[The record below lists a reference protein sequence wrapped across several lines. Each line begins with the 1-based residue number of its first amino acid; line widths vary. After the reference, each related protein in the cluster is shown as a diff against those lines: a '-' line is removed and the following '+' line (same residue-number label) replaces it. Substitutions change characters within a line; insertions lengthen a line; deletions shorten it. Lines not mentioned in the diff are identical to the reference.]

1 MEGNEGARPSD
12 PRRTSNQG
20 APPAD
25 PENRRRGG
33 PPWGKIIAAL
43 IGVLLLALLIPLACQ
58 ALGGNDPEGGAGNTE
73 GEQQDASGETTDEQ
87 AQGSGEETA
96 ASGGT
101 TSDTAPA
108 AGGGTTAP
116 GGETAGGEVAEG
128 PSAGASAASG
138 ASLAT
143 RGEQSGDGT
152 TVTVPQAEI
161 SGVDGWLAI
170 HADDNGRPGE
180 VLGHAPLRE
189 GKNADVVVRLDQ
201 PTSSGRVYAM
211 VHADDPNDDAYTF
224 PDGDPPVEVDG
235 QTVVEPIQYAVTGD
249 QAGGDSLP
257 ASGGPQIVPALLAG
271 SFLLVMAAGTV
282 LVGRLLGGRKA

>member
-1 MEGNEGARPSD
+1 VEGNEGARPSD
-12 PRRTSNQG
+12 PRRISNQG

-33 PPWGKIIAAL
+33 LPWGRIIAAI
-43 IGVLLLALLIPLACQ
+43 IGLLLLALLIPLACQ
-58 ALGGNDPEGGAGNTE
+58 ALGGGDPGGKAGNTE
-73 GEQQDASGETTDEQ
+73 GEQDASGETTGEQ
-87 AQGSGEETA
+87 AQGSSEDTA
-96 ASGGT
+96 ASGRT

-108 AGGGTTAP
+108 AGGDTTAP
-116 GGETAGGEVAEG
+116 GGGTAGGEVAEG

-138 ASLAT
+138 AALAT
-143 RGEQSGDGT
+143 GGEQSGDGT

-180 VLGHAPLRE
+180 ILGHAPLRE
-189 GKNADVVVRLDQ
+189 GENADVVVRLDQ

-271 SFLLVMAAGTV
+271 SFLLVMAAGAV
-282 LVGRLLGGRKA
+282 LVGRLLGERKA